1 MIGRL
6 LERAFRAMGTSCA
19 LAVTVR
25 SLDERGAERAL
36 DAGLAEVE
44 SCERALSR
52 FDPDSDLSRLN
63 AAVGRLGRGR
73 RTARSTR
80 SSLALRAREDTGG
93 RFDPTILPAL
103 VAAGYDRTFEELEE
117 RPARTANGWRAAA
130 DVELDP
136 EHGRARVERGAAVDL
151 GGIGKGFSAGR
162 ALFAMHWAWPELPG
176 ALVDL
181 GGDVALAGRP
191 PDGGSWR
198 VAVADARTPGETLM
212 TLAIEQGGVATSG
225 RDRRRFGP
233 GRSLH
238 HLIDPSTGA
247 PALAGP
253 LAVTVVAPDPAEAEA
268 HATALAVSTL
278 EDARAHLARFP
289 QLAALYVPEDGEP
302 VALGALPALTGVGGV
317 NAFLAHAPVAWYVA
331 RAAGLVAFGFLT
343 LSVWLGT
350 GDEYASAR
358 EHEAEDALRLA
369 PDACMDGAVDAR
381 PYTPGRCC
389 STRRCTSASARCS
402 SRSRRR
408 GAPVRSPPGWSPV
421 GLTLMLAA
429 SFRLRTVIGQKG
441 WRRLHYAS
449 FAAFFLA
456 LGHALTSGTDLRGG
470 GGPIVAALAAGPV
483 IWLTFYRILM
493 PRTPGSHARPRAPAQ
508 LPAGARAVD
517 TG

>member
-25 SLDERGAERAL
+25 SLDQRGAQRAL

-63 AAVGRLGRGR
+63 AASGGWVEVDGRLLD
-73 RTARSTR
+73 ALV
-80 SSLALRAREDTGG
+80 LAMRAREDTGG

-130 DVELDP
+130 DVEVDP
-136 EHGRARVERGAAVDL
+136 RHGRARVERGAAVDL

-162 ALFAMHWAWPELPG
+162 TLLAMALASPGLPG

-181 GGDVALAGRP
+181 GGDLALAGLP
-191 PDGGSWR
+191 PDGRSWR
-198 VAVADARTPGETLM
+198 VGVADARTPGETLM

-233 GRSLH
+233 NRSLH

-253 LAVTVVAPDPAEAEA
+253 LSVTVVAPDPAEAEA
-268 HATALAVSTL
+268 HATALALSTL

-289 QLAALYVPEDGEP
+289 RLAALYVPETGEP
-302 VALGALPALTGVGGV
+302 VALGALPALTGV
-317 NAFLAHAPVAWYVA
+317 
-331 RAAGLVAFGFLT
+331 AA
-343 LSVWLGT
+343 
-350 GDEYASAR
+350 
-358 EHEAEDALRLA
+358 
-369 PDACMDGAVDAR
+369 
-381 PYTPGRCC
+381 
-389 STRRCTSASARCS
+389 
-402 SRSRRR
+402 
-408 GAPVRSPPGWSPV
+408 
-421 GLTLMLAA
+421 
-429 SFRLRTVIGQKG
+429 
-441 WRRLHYAS
+441 
-449 FAAFFLA
+449 
-456 LGHALTSGTDLRGG
+456 
-470 GGPIVAALAAGPV
+470 
-483 IWLTFYRILM
+483 
-493 PRTPGSHARPRAPAQ
+493 
-508 LPAGARAVD
+508 
-517 TG
+517 